1 MSTITQFPSGN
12 TQYRIEFDYLART
25 FVVVTLVNSSNPTM
39 NRVLEVGR
47 DYRFL
52 NPTMIEML
60 VNQSGFDIVR
70 IHRQTGTDL
79 VVDFRNGSVLTAS
92 DLTNAELQAI
102 HIAEEGRDQTVDLAK
117 EYADAAGSSA
127 GNAKDSEDEARRIAA
142 SIKAAGLFGYI
153 TRRSFEKGFNV
164 TTWNEALLWEEDG
177 DYYRWDGTL
186 PKNVPAGSTPSTTGG
201 VGSGAWVSVGD
212 ASLRSNLADKNSDV
226 SIAGVSASKTANNV
240 TSTEYLEAPD
250 VYDVIVTYGQ
260 SNSAGE
266 AALSGDTS
274 GFPAPLPKSLMYDFT
289 DGVIKPII
297 QNMVSSTGV
306 ASSGHAWG
314 EFANEWY
321 RLSGRGSVVVHCGRG
336 AASLAQLSKAPTGS
350 GYYELLVSAV
360 NDAIARMSTQG
371 LTLGKVY
378 VLFHQGEADQLNE
391 TPFDTYRGL
400 FVALIDNLASD
411 IPMARFANCTV
422 GCPKNRPEYTWQT
435 IQNAQRYVVN
445 GRDIAVTAFDGC
457 PSFLN
462 RDGNVGT
469 EGVHYTQ
476 KGYNTMGAGA
486 ARGLW
491 SVEKGGVKTKTKEDI
506 LQYSTNNVAPWLRV
520 KQCAAAARFAAS
532 TASWQ
537 LLNVN
542 NNGGVMRPS
551 NFCKVS
557 PAADGNYLLFTVSD
571 NAACWFDYTAYMD
584 RSQLTTGLYAIADR
598 FNLDGEYNLRVTI
611 YADIEIIVN
620 VTTGEIRYGR
630 APTAPPAWVAST
642 VTSSVTSSGNV
653 TLTHGASSRIPTACY
668 YSSKTLVDPSATVG
682 VYAPSTTTTVVQA
695 ANASTS
701 PWVVVSLLGVLVKPS
716 AIQSLGATI
725 YVSGTYA
732 PEF

>member
-1 MSTITQFPSGN
+1 MPDITPNIVVSQPSQLFTLSRSFKANANGKIYIGQIDTDPVNPENQIQVYMESEDGSHVPVSQPITINAAGYPVYNGQIAKFVTVQGHSMAVYDAYGSQQFYFPNVLKYDPDQLERRLSEN
-12 TQYRIEFDYLART
+12 
-25 FVVVTLVNSSNPTM
+25 NSSA
-39 NRVLEVGR
+39 
-47 DYRFL
+47 
-52 NPTMIEML
+52 II
-60 VNQSGFDIVR
+60 SGV
-70 IHRQTGTDL
+70 
-79 VVDFRNGSVLTAS
+79 TAS
-92 DLTNAELQAI
+92 K
-102 HIAEEGRDQTVDLAK
+102 IASNV
-117 EYADAAGSSA
+117 
-127 GNAKDSEDEARRIAA
+127 IA
-142 SIKAAGLFGYI
+142 
-153 TRRSFEKGFNV
+153 
-164 TTWNEALLWEEDG
+164 
-177 DYYRWDGTL
+177 
-186 PKNVPAGSTPSTTGG
+186 
-201 VGSGAWVSVGD
+201 
-212 ASLRSNLADKNSDV
+212 
-226 SIAGVSASKTANNV
+226 
-240 TSTEYLEAPD
+240 TEYLESPD
-250 VYDVIVTYGQ
+250 VYDIFVTYGQ

-266 AALSGDTS
+266 AILSGDTS
-274 GFPAPLPKSLMYDFT
+274 GFPDPLPKSLMYDFR
-289 DGVIKPII
+289 DGTIKPII
-297 QNMVSSTGV
+297 QNMVSSSGV

-321 RLSGRGSVVVHCGRG
+321 RLSGRGAVVVHCGRG
-336 AASLAQLSKAPTGS
+336 ATSISQLSKSPVGD
-350 GYYELLVSAV
+350 GYYELLVSSV
-360 NDAIARMSTQG
+360 NNTLARMNTQE
-371 LTLGKVY
+371 LPVGKVY
-378 VLFHQGEADQLNE
+378 VLFHQGETDQLNG
-391 TPFDTYRGL
+391 TSFDTYRGL

-506 LQYSTNNVAPWLRV
+506 LQYSTNNVAPWLRA
-520 KQCAAAARFAAS
+520 KHCAAAARFAAS
-532 TASWQ
+532 TSSWQ

-542 NNGGVMRPS
+542 NNDGVMRPS

-557 PAADGNYLLFTVSD
+557 TAADGNYLLFTVSD

-598 FNLDGEYNLRVTI
+598 FNSEGDYNLRVTI
-611 YADIEIIVN
+611 YADIEIIINVN
-620 VTTGEIRYGR
+620 TGEIRYGR
-630 APTAPPAWVAST
+630 KPTTPPAWVSST

-653 TLTHGASSRIPTACY
+653 TLTHGTSSRIPTACY
-668 YSSKTLVDPSATVG
+668 YSSTTLVDPSATVG
-682 VYAPSTTTTVVQA
+682 IYAPSTTTTVVQA
-695 ANASTS
+695 ANVSTS
-701 PWVVVSLLGVLVKPS
+701 PWVSVSLRGVLIKPS

>member
-1 MSTITQFPSGN
+1 MSSGCGDVLSLADLQTAKKHQIFEAEVITGKSGGVAGGAD
-12 TQYRIEFDYLART
+12 IDYAT
-25 FVVVTLVNSSNPTM
+25 NAATGQVQKTLPA
-39 NRVLEVGR
+39 VLR
-47 DYRFL
+47 DA
-52 NPTMIEML
+52 
-60 VNQSGFDIVR
+60 GFSPVSWDFS
-70 IHRQTGTDL
+70 TGGT
-79 VVDFRNGSVLTAS
+79 LTAT
-92 DLTNAELQAI
+92 D
-102 HIAEEGRDQTVDLAK
+102 RDKVVYDPVSKTWYS
-117 EYADAAGSSA
+117 YA
-127 GNAKDSEDEARRIAA
+127 
-142 SIKAAGLFGYI
+142 
-153 TRRSFEKGFNV
+153 
-164 TTWNEALLWEEDG
+164 
-177 DYYRWDGTL
+177 GTL
-186 PKNVPAGSTPSTTGG
+186 PVTVPAGFNPVGNADWKPQTYPDFWEELAAANSQVVISGLEARDIVSRIEATTY
-201 VGSGAWVSVGD
+201 
-212 ASLRSNLADKNSDV
+212 
-226 SIAGVSASKTANNV
+226 T
-240 TSTEYLEAPD
+240 EAPD
-250 VYDVIVTYGQ
+250 VYDLIVTYGQ

-266 AALSGDTS
+266 AILSGDTS
-274 GFPAPLPKSLMYDFT
+274 GFPDPLPKSLMYDFT

-336 AASLAQLSKAPTGS
+336 AASIAQLSKAPVGS
-350 GYYELLVSAV
+350 GYYELMVSGV
-360 NDAIARMSTQG
+360 NSAIARMITQG

-400 FVALIDNLASD
+400 FATLIDNLASD

-491 SVEKGGVKTKTKEDI
+491 SIEKGGIKTKTNDDI
-506 LQYSTNNVAPWLRV
+506 LQYSANNVAPWLRA
-520 KQCAAAARFAAS
+520 KHCAAAARFAAS

-557 PAADGNYLLFTVSD
+557 PSEDGNYFLFTVSD

-584 RSQLTTGLYAIADR
+584 RGQLTTGLYAIADR
-598 FNLDGEYNLRVTI
+598 FNLEGEYNIRVTI

-630 APTAPPAWVAST
+630 TPTTPPAWVAST
-642 VTSSVTSSGNV
+642 VTSSVTSPGAV
-653 TLTHGASSRIPTACY
+653 TLTHGISSRIPTACY
-668 YSSKTLVDPSATVG
+668 YSSTTLVDPSATVG

-695 ANASTS
+695 ANVSTS
-701 PWVVVSLLGVLVKPS
+701 PWVAVSLRGILVKPAS
-716 AIQSLGATI
+716 IQSLGATI

>member
-1 MSTITQFPSGN
+1 MPDITPNIVVSQPSQLFTLSRSFKANANGKIYIGQIDTDPVNPENQIQVYMESEDGSHFPVSQPITINAAGYPVYNGQIAKFVTVQGHSMAVHDAYGSQQFYFPNVLKYHPDQLERRLSEN
-12 TQYRIEFDYLART
+12 
-25 FVVVTLVNSSNPTM
+25 NSSA
-39 NRVLEVGR
+39 
-47 DYRFL
+47 
-52 NPTMIEML
+52 II
-60 VNQSGFDIVR
+60 SGV
-70 IHRQTGTDL
+70 
-79 VVDFRNGSVLTAS
+79 TAS
-92 DLTNAELQAI
+92 K
-102 HIAEEGRDQTVDLAK
+102 IASNV
-117 EYADAAGSSA
+117 
-127 GNAKDSEDEARRIAA
+127 IA
-142 SIKAAGLFGYI
+142 
-153 TRRSFEKGFNV
+153 
-164 TTWNEALLWEEDG
+164 
-177 DYYRWDGTL
+177 
-186 PKNVPAGSTPSTTGG
+186 
-201 VGSGAWVSVGD
+201 
-212 ASLRSNLADKNSDV
+212 
-226 SIAGVSASKTANNV
+226 
-240 TSTEYLEAPD
+240 TEYLESPD
-250 VYDVIVTYGQ
+250 VYDIFVTYGQ

-266 AALSGDTS
+266 AILSGDTS
-274 GFPAPLPKSLMYDFT
+274 GFPAPLPKSLMYDFR
-289 DGVIKPII
+289 DGTIKPII
-297 QNMVSSTGV
+297 QNMVSSSGV

-321 RLSGRGSVVVHCGRG
+321 RLSGRGAVVVHCGRG
-336 AASLAQLSKAPTGS
+336 ATSISQLSKSPVGD
-350 GYYELLVSAV
+350 GYYELLVSSV
-360 NDAIARMSTQG
+360 NNTLARMNTQE
-371 LTLGKVY
+371 LPVGKVY
-378 VLFHQGEADQLNE
+378 VLFHQGETDQLNG
-391 TPFDTYRGL
+391 TSFDTYRGL
-400 FVALIDNLASD
+400 FVKLIDDLSSD

-457 PSFLN
+457 PSFLI

-598 FNLDGEYNLRVTI
+598 FNLDREYNLRVTI

-620 VTTGEIRYGR
+620 VNTGEIRYGR
-630 APTAPPAWVAST
+630 T
-642 VTSSVTSSGNV
+642 
-653 TLTHGASSRIPTACY
+653 
-668 YSSKTLVDPSATVG
+668 
-682 VYAPSTTTTVVQA
+682 
-695 ANASTS
+695 
-701 PWVVVSLLGVLVKPS
+701 
-716 AIQSLGATI
+716 
-725 YVSGTYA
+725 
-732 PEF
+732 

>member
-1 MSTITQFPSGN
+1 MSDITPNIVVSQPSQLFTLSRSFKANANGKIYIGQIDTDPVNPENQIQVYMESEDGSHVPVSQPITINAAGYPVYNGQIAKFVTVQGHSMAVYDAYGSQQFYFPNVLKYDPDQLERRLSEN
-12 TQYRIEFDYLART
+12 
-25 FVVVTLVNSSNPTM
+25 NSSA
-39 NRVLEVGR
+39 
-47 DYRFL
+47 
-52 NPTMIEML
+52 II
-60 VNQSGFDIVR
+60 SGV
-70 IHRQTGTDL
+70 
-79 VVDFRNGSVLTAS
+79 TAS
-92 DLTNAELQAI
+92 K
-102 HIAEEGRDQTVDLAK
+102 IASNV
-117 EYADAAGSSA
+117 
-127 GNAKDSEDEARRIAA
+127 IA
-142 SIKAAGLFGYI
+142 
-153 TRRSFEKGFNV
+153 
-164 TTWNEALLWEEDG
+164 
-177 DYYRWDGTL
+177 
-186 PKNVPAGSTPSTTGG
+186 
-201 VGSGAWVSVGD
+201 
-212 ASLRSNLADKNSDV
+212 
-226 SIAGVSASKTANNV
+226 
-240 TSTEYLEAPD
+240 TEYLESPD
-250 VYDVIVTYGQ
+250 VYDIFVTYGQ

-266 AALSGDTS
+266 AILSGDTS
-274 GFPAPLPKSLMYDFT
+274 GFPDPLPKSLMYDFR
-289 DGVIKPII
+289 DGTIKPII
-297 QNMVSSTGV
+297 QNMVSSSGV

-321 RLSGRGSVVVHCGRG
+321 RLSGRGAVVVHCGRG
-336 AASLAQLSKAPTGS
+336 ATSISQLSKSPVGD
-350 GYYELLVSAV
+350 GYYELLVSSV
-360 NDAIARMSTQG
+360 NNTLARMNTQE
-371 LTLGKVY
+371 LPVGKVY
-378 VLFHQGEADQLNE
+378 VLFHQGETDQLNG
-391 TPFDTYRGL
+391 TSFDTYRGL

-506 LQYSTNNVAPWLRV
+506 LQYSTNNVAPWLRA
-520 KQCAAAARFAAS
+520 KHCAAAARFAAS
-532 TASWQ
+532 TSSWQ

-542 NNGGVMRPS
+542 NNDGVMRPS

-557 PAADGNYLLFTVSD
+557 TAADGNYLLFTVSD

-584 RSQLTTGLYAIADR
+584 RSQLTTRLYAIADR
-598 FNLDGEYNLRVTI
+598 FNSEGDYNLRVTI
-611 YADIEIIVN
+611 YADIEIIINVN
-620 VTTGEIRYGR
+620 TGEIRYGR
-630 APTAPPAWVAST
+630 TPTTPPAWVSST

-653 TLTHGASSRIPTACY
+653 TLTHGTSSRIPTACY
-668 YSSKTLVDPSATVG
+668 YSSTTLVDPSATVG
-682 VYAPSTTTTVVQA
+682 IYAPSTTTTVVQA
-695 ANASTS
+695 ANVSIS
-701 PWVVVSLLGVLVKPS
+701 SWVAVSLRGVLIKPS

>member
-1 MSTITQFPSGN
+1 MPDITPNIVVSQPSQLFTLSRSFKANANGKIYIGQIDTDPVNPENQIQVYMESEDGSHVPVSQPITINAAGYPVYNGQIAKFVTVQGHSMAVYDAYGSQQFYFPNVLKYDPDQLERRLSEN
-12 TQYRIEFDYLART
+12 
-25 FVVVTLVNSSNPTM
+25 NSSA
-39 NRVLEVGR
+39 
-47 DYRFL
+47 
-52 NPTMIEML
+52 II
-60 VNQSGFDIVR
+60 SGV
-70 IHRQTGTDL
+70 
-79 VVDFRNGSVLTAS
+79 TAS
-92 DLTNAELQAI
+92 K
-102 HIAEEGRDQTVDLAK
+102 IASNV
-117 EYADAAGSSA
+117 
-127 GNAKDSEDEARRIAA
+127 IA
-142 SIKAAGLFGYI
+142 
-153 TRRSFEKGFNV
+153 
-164 TTWNEALLWEEDG
+164 
-177 DYYRWDGTL
+177 
-186 PKNVPAGSTPSTTGG
+186 
-201 VGSGAWVSVGD
+201 
-212 ASLRSNLADKNSDV
+212 
-226 SIAGVSASKTANNV
+226 
-240 TSTEYLEAPD
+240 TEYLESPD
-250 VYDVIVTYGQ
+250 VYDIFVTYGQ

-266 AALSGDTS
+266 AILSGDTS
-274 GFPAPLPKSLMYDFT
+274 GFPDPLPKSLMYDFR
-289 DGVIKPII
+289 DGTIKPII
-297 QNMVSSTGV
+297 QNMVSSSGV

-321 RLSGRGSVVVHCGRG
+321 RLSGRGAVVVHCGRG
-336 AASLAQLSKAPTGS
+336 ATSISQLSKSPVGD
-350 GYYELLVSAV
+350 GYYELLVSSV
-360 NDAIARMSTQG
+360 NNTLARMNTQE
-371 LTLGKVY
+371 LPVGKVY
-378 VLFHQGEADQLNE
+378 VLFHQGETDQLNG
-391 TPFDTYRGL
+391 TSFDTYRGL

-506 LQYSTNNVAPWLRV
+506 LQYSTNNVAPWLRA
-520 KQCAAAARFAAS
+520 KHCAAAARFAAS
-532 TASWQ
+532 TSSWQ

-542 NNGGVMRPS
+542 NNDGVMRPS

-557 PAADGNYLLFTVSD
+557 TAADGNYLLFTVSD

-598 FNLDGEYNLRVTI
+598 FNSEGDYNLRVTI
-611 YADIEIIVN
+611 YADIEIIINVN
-620 VTTGEIRYGR
+620 TGEIRYGR
-630 APTAPPAWVAST
+630 TPTTPPAWVSST

-653 TLTHGASSRIPTACY
+653 TLTHGTSSRIPTACY
-668 YSSKTLVDPSATVG
+668 YSSTTLVDPSATVG
-682 VYAPSTTTTVVQA
+682 IYAPSTTTTVVQA
-695 ANASTS
+695 ANVSIS
-701 PWVVVSLLGVLVKPS
+701 SWVAVSLRGVLIKPS

>member
-1 MSTITQFPSGN
+1 MPSQLFTMARSFKAVANGKIYIGKIDTDPVNPENQIQVYVENEDGSHVPVSQPIIINAAGYPVYNGQIAKFVTVQGHSMAVYDAYGAKQFYFPNVLKYDPDQLERRLSEN
-12 TQYRIEFDYLART
+12 
-25 FVVVTLVNSSNPTM
+25 NSSA
-39 NRVLEVGR
+39 
-47 DYRFL
+47 
-52 NPTMIEML
+52 II
-60 VNQSGFDIVR
+60 SGV
-70 IHRQTGTDL
+70 
-79 VVDFRNGSVLTAS
+79 TAS
-92 DLTNAELQAI
+92 K
-102 HIAEEGRDQTVDLAK
+102 IASNV
-117 EYADAAGSSA
+117 
-127 GNAKDSEDEARRIAA
+127 IA
-142 SIKAAGLFGYI
+142 
-153 TRRSFEKGFNV
+153 
-164 TTWNEALLWEEDG
+164 
-177 DYYRWDGTL
+177 
-186 PKNVPAGSTPSTTGG
+186 
-201 VGSGAWVSVGD
+201 
-212 ASLRSNLADKNSDV
+212 
-226 SIAGVSASKTANNV
+226 
-240 TSTEYLEAPD
+240 TEYLESPD
-250 VYDVIVTYGQ
+250 VYDIFVTYGQ

-266 AALSGDTS
+266 AILSGDTS
-274 GFPAPLPKSLMYDFT
+274 GFPAPLPKSLMYDFR
-289 DGVIKPII
+289 DGTIKPII
-297 QNMVSSTGV
+297 QNMVSSSGV

-321 RLSGRGSVVVHCGRG
+321 RLSGRGAVVVHCGRG
-336 AASLAQLSKAPTGS
+336 ATSISQLSKSPVGD
-350 GYYELLVSAV
+350 GYYELLVSSV
-360 NDAIARMSTQG
+360 NNTLARMNTQE
-371 LTLGKVY
+371 LPVGKVY
-378 VLFHQGEADQLNE
+378 VLFHQGETDQLNG
-391 TPFDTYRGL
+391 TSFDTYRGL
-400 FVALIDNLASD
+400 FVKLIDGLSSD

-457 PSFLN
+457 PSFLS

-598 FNLDGEYNLRVTI
+598 FNLDREYNLRVTI

-620 VTTGEIRYGR
+620 VNTGEIRYGR
-630 APTAPPAWVAST
+630 TPTTPPAWVSST

-653 TLTHGASSRIPTACY
+653 TLTHGTSSRIPTACY
-668 YSSKTLVDPSATVG
+668 YSSTTLVDPSATVG
-682 VYAPSTTTTVVQA
+682 IYAPSTTTTVVQA
-695 ANASTS
+695 ANVSIS
-701 PWVVVSLLGVLVKPS
+701 SWVAVSLRGVLIKPS

>member
-1 MSTITQFPSGN
+1 MTDITAN
-12 TQYRIEFDYLART
+12 
-25 FVVVTLVNSSNPTM
+25 VVVSMPSQLFTMARSFKAVANGKIYIGKIDTDPVNPENQIQVYVENEDGSHVPVSQPIIINAAGYPVYNGQIAKFVTVQGHSM
-39 NRVLEVGR
+39 AVYDAYGAQQFYFPNVLKYDPDQLESRLSETNSTV
-47 DYRFL
+47 
-52 NPTMIEML
+52 MI
-60 VNQSGFDIVR
+60 SGV
-70 IHRQTGTDL
+70 
-79 VVDFRNGSVLTAS
+79 TAS
-92 DLTNAELQAI
+92 K
-102 HIAEEGRDQTVDLAK
+102 IASNV
-117 EYADAAGSSA
+117 
-127 GNAKDSEDEARRIAA
+127 IA
-142 SIKAAGLFGYI
+142 
-153 TRRSFEKGFNV
+153 
-164 TTWNEALLWEEDG
+164 
-177 DYYRWDGTL
+177 
-186 PKNVPAGSTPSTTGG
+186 
-201 VGSGAWVSVGD
+201 
-212 ASLRSNLADKNSDV
+212 
-226 SIAGVSASKTANNV
+226 
-240 TSTEYLEAPD
+240 TEYLESPN
-250 VYDVIVTYGQ
+250 VYDVFVTYGQ

-266 AALSGDTS
+266 AILSGDTS
-274 GFPAPLPKSLMYDFT
+274 GFPAPLPKSLMYDFR
-289 DGVIKPII
+289 DGTIKPII
-297 QNMVSSTGV
+297 QNMVSSSGV

-321 RLSGRGSVVVHCGRG
+321 RLSGRGAVVVHCGRG
-336 AASLAQLSKAPTGS
+336 ATSISQLSKSPVGD
-350 GYYELLVSAV
+350 GYYELLVSSV
-360 NDAIARMSTQG
+360 NNTLARMNTQE
-371 LTLGKVY
+371 LPVGKVY
-378 VLFHQGEADQLNE
+378 VLFHQGETDQLNG
-391 TPFDTYRGL
+391 TSFDTYRGL
-400 FVALIDNLASD
+400 FVKLIDDLSSD
-411 IPMARFANCTV
+411 ISMARFANCTV

-557 PAADGNYLLFTVSD
+557 PAEDGNYLLFTVSD

-598 FNLDGEYNLRVTI
+598 FNLDGDYNLRVTI

-620 VTTGEIRYGR
+620 VNTGEIRYGR
-630 APTAPPAWVAST
+630 KPTTPPEWVSST

-653 TLTHGASSRIPTACY
+653 TLTHGTSSRIPTACY
-668 YSSKTLVDPSATVG
+668 YSSTTLVDPSATVG
-682 VYAPSTTTTVVQA
+682 IYAPSTTTTVVHA
-695 ANASTS
+695 ANVSIS
-701 PWVVVSLLGVLVKPS
+701 SWVAVSLRGVLIKPS

>member
-1 MSTITQFPSGN
+1 MPDITPNIVVSQPSQLFTLSRSFKANANGKIYIGQIDTDPVNPENQIQVYMESEDGSHVPVSQPITINAAGYPVYNGQIAKFVTVQGHSMAVYDAYGSQQFYFPNVLKYDPDQLERRLSEN
-12 TQYRIEFDYLART
+12 
-25 FVVVTLVNSSNPTM
+25 NSSA
-39 NRVLEVGR
+39 
-47 DYRFL
+47 
-52 NPTMIEML
+52 II
-60 VNQSGFDIVR
+60 SGV
-70 IHRQTGTDL
+70 
-79 VVDFRNGSVLTAS
+79 TAS
-92 DLTNAELQAI
+92 K
-102 HIAEEGRDQTVDLAK
+102 IASNV
-117 EYADAAGSSA
+117 
-127 GNAKDSEDEARRIAA
+127 IA
-142 SIKAAGLFGYI
+142 
-153 TRRSFEKGFNV
+153 
-164 TTWNEALLWEEDG
+164 
-177 DYYRWDGTL
+177 
-186 PKNVPAGSTPSTTGG
+186 
-201 VGSGAWVSVGD
+201 
-212 ASLRSNLADKNSDV
+212 
-226 SIAGVSASKTANNV
+226 
-240 TSTEYLEAPD
+240 TEYLESPD
-250 VYDVIVTYGQ
+250 VYDIFVTYGQ

-266 AALSGDTS
+266 AILSGDTS
-274 GFPAPLPKSLMYDFT
+274 GFPDPLPKSLMYDFR
-289 DGVIKPII
+289 DGTIKPII
-297 QNMVSSTGV
+297 QNMVSSSGV

-321 RLSGRGSVVVHCGRG
+321 RLSGRGAVVVHCGRG
-336 AASLAQLSKAPTGS
+336 ATSISQLSKSPVGD
-350 GYYELLVSAV
+350 GYYELLVSSV
-360 NDAIARMSTQG
+360 NNTLARMNTQE
-371 LTLGKVY
+371 LPVGKVY
-378 VLFHQGEADQLNE
+378 VLFHQGETDQLNG
-391 TPFDTYRGL
+391 TSFDTYRGL

-506 LQYSTNNVAPWLRV
+506 LQYSTNNVAPWLRA
-520 KQCAAAARFAAS
+520 KHCAAAARFAAS
-532 TASWQ
+532 TSSWQ

-542 NNGGVMRPS
+542 NNDGVMRTS

-557 PAADGNYLLFTVSD
+557 TAADGNYLLFTVSD

-598 FNLDGEYNLRVTI
+598 FNSEGDYNLRVTI
-611 YADIEIIVN
+611 YADIEIIINVN
-620 VTTGEIRYGR
+620 TGEIRYGR
-630 APTAPPAWVAST
+630 TPTTPPAWVSST

-653 TLTHGASSRIPTACY
+653 TLTHGTSSRIPTACY
-668 YSSKTLVDPSATVG
+668 YSSTTLVDPSATVG
-682 VYAPSTTTTVVQA
+682 IYAPSTTTTVVQA
-695 ANASTS
+695 ANVSIS
-701 PWVVVSLLGVLVKPS
+701 SWVAVSLRGVLIKPS

>member
-1 MSTITQFPSGN
+1 MPDITPNIVVSQPSQLFTLSRSFKANANGKIYIGQIDTDPVNPENQIQVYMESEDGSHVPVSKPITINAAGYPVYNGQIAKFVTVQGHSMAVYDAYGSQQFYFPNVLKYDPDQLERRLSEN
-12 TQYRIEFDYLART
+12 
-25 FVVVTLVNSSNPTM
+25 NSSA
-39 NRVLEVGR
+39 
-47 DYRFL
+47 
-52 NPTMIEML
+52 II
-60 VNQSGFDIVR
+60 SGV
-70 IHRQTGTDL
+70 
-79 VVDFRNGSVLTAS
+79 TAS
-92 DLTNAELQAI
+92 K
-102 HIAEEGRDQTVDLAK
+102 IASNV
-117 EYADAAGSSA
+117 
-127 GNAKDSEDEARRIAA
+127 IA
-142 SIKAAGLFGYI
+142 
-153 TRRSFEKGFNV
+153 
-164 TTWNEALLWEEDG
+164 
-177 DYYRWDGTL
+177 
-186 PKNVPAGSTPSTTGG
+186 
-201 VGSGAWVSVGD
+201 
-212 ASLRSNLADKNSDV
+212 
-226 SIAGVSASKTANNV
+226 
-240 TSTEYLEAPD
+240 TEYLESPD
-250 VYDVIVTYGQ
+250 VYDIFVTYGQ

-266 AALSGDTS
+266 AILSGDTS
-274 GFPAPLPKSLMYDFT
+274 GFPDPLPKSLMYDFR
-289 DGVIKPII
+289 DGTIKPII
-297 QNMVSSTGV
+297 QNMVSSSGV

-321 RLSGRGSVVVHCGRG
+321 RLSGRGAVVVHCGRG
-336 AASLAQLSKAPTGS
+336 ATSISQLSKSPVGD
-350 GYYELLVSAV
+350 GYYELLVSSV
-360 NDAIARMSTQG
+360 NNTLARMNTQE
-371 LTLGKVY
+371 LPVGKVY
-378 VLFHQGEADQLNE
+378 VLFHQGETDQLNG
-391 TPFDTYRGL
+391 TSFDTYRGL

-506 LQYSTNNVAPWLRV
+506 LQYSTNNVAPWLRA
-520 KQCAAAARFAAS
+520 KHCAAAARFAAS
-532 TASWQ
+532 TSSWQ

-542 NNGGVMRPS
+542 NNDGVMRPS

-557 PAADGNYLLFTVSD
+557 TAADGNYLLFTVSD

-598 FNLDGEYNLRVTI
+598 FNSEGDYNLRVTI
-611 YADIEIIVN
+611 YADIEIIINVN
-620 VTTGEIRYGR
+620 TGEIRYGR
-630 APTAPPAWVAST
+630 TPTTPPAWVSST

-653 TLTHGASSRIPTACY
+653 TLTHGTSSRIPTACY
-668 YSSKTLVDPSATVG
+668 YSSTTLVDPSATVG
-682 VYAPSTTTTVVQA
+682 IYAPSTTTTVVQA
-695 ANASTS
+695 ANVSIS
-701 PWVVVSLLGVLVKPS
+701 SWVAVSLRGVLIKPS

>member
-1 MSTITQFPSGN
+1 MPDITPNIVVSQPSQLFTLSRSFKANANGKIYIGQIDTDPVNPENQIQVYMESEDGSHVPVSQPITINAAGYPVYNGQIAKFVTVQGHSMAVYDAYGSQQFYFPNVLKYDPDQLERRLSEN
-12 TQYRIEFDYLART
+12 
-25 FVVVTLVNSSNPTM
+25 NSSA
-39 NRVLEVGR
+39 
-47 DYRFL
+47 
-52 NPTMIEML
+52 II
-60 VNQSGFDIVR
+60 SGV
-70 IHRQTGTDL
+70 
-79 VVDFRNGSVLTAS
+79 TAS
-92 DLTNAELQAI
+92 K
-102 HIAEEGRDQTVDLAK
+102 IASNV
-117 EYADAAGSSA
+117 
-127 GNAKDSEDEARRIAA
+127 IA
-142 SIKAAGLFGYI
+142 
-153 TRRSFEKGFNV
+153 
-164 TTWNEALLWEEDG
+164 
-177 DYYRWDGTL
+177 
-186 PKNVPAGSTPSTTGG
+186 
-201 VGSGAWVSVGD
+201 
-212 ASLRSNLADKNSDV
+212 
-226 SIAGVSASKTANNV
+226 
-240 TSTEYLEAPD
+240 TEYLESPD
-250 VYDVIVTYGQ
+250 VYDIFVTYGQ

-266 AALSGDTS
+266 AILSGDTS
-274 GFPAPLPKSLMYDFT
+274 GFPDPLPKSLMYDFR
-289 DGVIKPII
+289 DGTIKPII
-297 QNMVSSTGV
+297 QNMVSSSGV

-321 RLSGRGSVVVHCGRG
+321 RLSGRGAVVVHCGRG
-336 AASLAQLSKAPTGS
+336 ATSISQLSKSPVGD
-350 GYYELLVSAV
+350 GYYELLVSSV
-360 NDAIARMSTQG
+360 NNTLARMNTQE
-371 LTLGKVY
+371 LPVGKVY
-378 VLFHQGEADQLNE
+378 VLFHQGETDQLNG
-391 TPFDTYRGL
+391 TSFDTYRGL

-506 LQYSTNNVAPWLRV
+506 LQYSTNNVAPWLRA
-520 KQCAAAARFAAS
+520 KHCAAAARFAAS
-532 TASWQ
+532 TSSWQ

-542 NNGGVMRPS
+542 NNDGVMRPS

-557 PAADGNYLLFTVSD
+557 TSADGNYLLFTVSD

-598 FNLDGEYNLRVTI
+598 FNLEGDYNLRVTI
-611 YADIEIIVN
+611 YADIEIIINVN
-620 VTTGEIRYGR
+620 TGEIRYGR
-630 APTAPPAWVAST
+630 TPTTPPAWVSST

-653 TLTHGASSRIPTACY
+653 TLTHGTSSRIPTACY
-668 YSSKTLVDPSATVG
+668 YSSTTLVDPSATVG
-682 VYAPSTTTTVVQA
+682 IYAPSTTTTVVQA
-695 ANASTS
+695 ANVSIS
-701 PWVVVSLLGVLVKPS
+701 SWVAVSLRGVLIKPS